1 MPPRQLGLIQ
11 GTLDLLVSGPSPRE
25 RSWYAVATAIHDRT
39 DGALAIDDAALYQSL
54 HRLERQGL
62 VASEWGPSEN
72 NRRARYY
79 TLTQDGRR
87 RPASRK
93 RTFGA
98 TRAPCSPCSRRNPSM
113 AATPVPGSRGGSA
126 RMSTPT

>member
-11 GTLDLLVSGPSPRE
+11 GTLDLSSRTLAARTLHG
-25 RSWYAVATAIHDRT
+25 YAVATAIHDRT

-72 NRRARYY
+72 NRRAARHA
-79 TLTQDGRR
+79 DPGWAP
-87 RPASRK
+87 PAREQEAD
-93 RTFGA
+93 FGA
-98 TRAPCSPCSRRNPSM
+98 TRAVF
-113 AATPVPGSRGGSA
+113 AVLEA
-126 RMSTPT
+126 

>member
-11 GTLDLLVSGPSPRE
+11 GTLDLLVLKTLAPRTLHG
-25 RSWYAVATAIHDRT
+25 YAVATAIHDRT
-39 DGALAIDDAALYQSL
+39 DGELAIDDAALYQSL

-87 RPASRK
+87 RLREQEADFR
-93 RTFGA
+93 RY
-98 TRAPCSPCSRRNPSM
+98 TRAVF
-113 AATPVPGSRGGSA
+113 AVLEA
-126 RMSTPT
+126 

>member
-11 GTLDLLVSGPSPRE
+11 GTLDLLVLKTLAARTLHG
-25 RSWYAVATAIHDRT
+25 YAVATAIHDRT

-54 HRLERQGL
+54 HRLERQRL

-87 RPASRK
+87 RLREQEADFR
-93 RTFGA
+93 RYA
-98 TRAPCSPCSRRNPSM
+98 RAVF
-113 AATPVPGSRGGSA
+113 AVLEA
-126 RMSTPT
+126 